1 MLYLSEKKDWYS
13 ISEELHRRYKGKL
26 EVVPKVP
33 IKSFEDFSI
42 WYTPGV
48 AEPCRRIKAGGKEL
62 SLEYTFRWN
71 LVAVVTDGTRVLGLG
86 KIGPEAG
93 LPVMEGKSL
102 LFKYLG
108 GVDAVPLALGT
119 TDADKFIEVV
129 KLLEPSFGGINLE
142 DIEQPKCFY
151 ILEKLREILEIPVWH
166 DDQQGTAVV
175 NLAAVINALKIVGKR
190 LSDIKVAI
198 IGAGAA
204 GIATAKYLI
213 AAGVKA
219 GNVYLVDTKG
229 ILHRDRPDLKT
240 GEFSVKWKKEIAE
253 ITNAEGRTGG
263 IPEAMKGVDVVIG
276 LSTPGPG
283 VIKKEWVKLMN
294 DNPIVF
300 SEANPVPEIWPWE
313 AKEAGARVVGT
324 ARSDFPN
331 QVNNSLAFP
340 AVFRGAL
347 TVRAKKISD
356 GMCLTA
362 AYAIAEFAEM
372 RGISEDRI
380 LPTMDEVELYIYEA
394 VRVAE
399 KAMEEGVARRSL
411 SRSELEEEIRE
422 LVLRPKKYL
431 ELAMSGSLIKT

>member
-1 MLYLSEKKDWYS
+1 MSERKDWYS
-13 ISEELHRRYKGKL
+13 ISEELHRKYRGKL

-48 AEPCRRIKAGGKEL
+48 AEPCRRIKSEGKDL

-71 LVAVVTDGTRVLGLG
+71 LVSVVTDGTRVLGLG
-86 KIGPEAG
+86 KIGPEAS

-108 GVDAVPLALGT
+108 GVDAVPIALAT
-119 TDADKFIEVV
+119 TDADKFIEAV

-151 ILEKLREILEIPVWH
+151 ILERLRELLEIPVWH

-175 NLAAVINALKIVGKR
+175 NVAAVINALKIVGKK
-190 LSDIKVAI
+190 LSDVKVAI
-198 IGAGAA
+198 IGSGAA

-213 AAGVKA
+213 AAGVKG
-219 GNVYLVDTKG
+219 GNIYMVDTKG

-240 GEFSVKWKKEIAE
+240 GEFAVRWKKEMADM
-253 ITNAEGRTGG
+253 TNAEGRTGG
-263 IPEAMKGVDVVIG
+263 MAEAIKGTDVVIG

-283 VIKKEWVKLMN
+283 VIKQEWIKAMN
-294 DNPIVF
+294 DNPIVLA
-300 SEANPVPEIWPWE
+300 EANPVPEIWPWE
-313 AKEAGARVVGT
+313 AKEAGARIVGT

-347 TVRAKKISD
+347 TVRARKITD
-356 GMCLTA
+356 GMCLA
-362 AYAIAEFAEM
+362 AAHAIAEFAEKG
-372 RGISEDRI
+372 GISEDRI
-380 LPTMDEVELYIYEA
+380 LPTMDETDLYVYEA

-399 KAMEEGVARRSL
+399 KAIEEGVARRSM
-411 SRSELEEEIRE
+411 SRAELEEEIRE

-431 ELAMSGSLIKT
+431 KLAVENQLIE

>member
-1 MLYLSEKKDWYS
+1 MDVKKDWYS

-33 IKSFEDFSI
+33 IRSFDDFSI

-62 SLEYTFRWN
+62 SLEYTFKWN

-108 GVDAVPLALGT
+108 GVDAVPLALAT

-151 ILEKLREILEIPVWH
+151 ILEKLRNSLEIPVWH

-175 NLAAVINALKIVGKR
+175 NLAAVLNALKIVGKK
-190 LSDIKVAI
+190 LSDIRVAI
-198 IGAGAA
+198 IGAGAS

-219 GNVYLVDTKG
+219 GNIYMVDTKG
-229 ILHRDRPDLKT
+229 ILHRDRADLRT
-240 GEFSVKWKKEIAE
+240 GDFSVRWKKEMAD
-253 ITNAEGRTGG
+253 ITNAEGRVGG
-263 IPEAMKGVDVVIG
+263 MAEAIKGTDVLIG

-283 VIKKEWVKLMN
+283 VIKPDWIRSMN
-294 DNPIVF
+294 DNPVVF
-300 SEANPVPEIWPWE
+300 PLANPVPEIWPWE
-313 AKEAGARVVGT
+313 AKEAGAKVVGT

-347 TVRAKKISD
+347 TVGARKITD
-356 GMCLTA
+356 GMCLAA
-362 AYAIAEFAEM
+362 AYAIAEFAEKE
-372 RGISEDRI
+372 GISNDRI

-394 VRVAE
+394 IKVAE
-399 KAMEEGVARRSL
+399 KAVEEGVVRRKV
-411 SRSELEEEIRE
+411 SRSELEMDIRE
-422 LVLRPKKYL
+422 LILRPKKYL
-431 ELAMSGSLIKT
+431 KIAEENSLIK